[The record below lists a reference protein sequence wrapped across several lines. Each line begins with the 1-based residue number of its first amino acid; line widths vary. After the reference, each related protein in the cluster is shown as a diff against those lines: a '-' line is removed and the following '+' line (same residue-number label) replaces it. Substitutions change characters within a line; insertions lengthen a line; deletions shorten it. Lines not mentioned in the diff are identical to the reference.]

1 MPHQKVKDI
10 LKPEVAEALDG
21 LKGAGPAAAE
31 APERPPTATVRRRK
45 RPMARPKPVEDI
57 VPEVRNDIS
66 IRKHNISFRYFFLPT
81 LSKRFN
87 LQILKRGHVY
97 VDESSDPS
105 VQ

>member
-1 MPHQKVKDI
+1 MIKSNVARYVSNLRLSHQKVKDI

-57 VPEVRNDIS
+57 VANSQDVPEVGR
-66 IRKHNISFRYFFLPT
+66 
-81 LSKRFN
+81 
-87 LQILKRGHVY
+87 
-97 VDESSDPS
+97 
-105 VQ
+105 

>member
-31 APERPPTATVRRRK
+31 APERPSTATVRRRK

-57 VPEVRNDIS
+57 VANSQNVPEIGQYDS
-66 IRKHNISFRYFFLPT
+66 IYM
-81 LSKRFN
+81 N
-87 LQILKRGHVY
+87 LQIISPKTNNN
-97 VDESSDPS
+97 STFSNTNS
-105 VQ
+105 F